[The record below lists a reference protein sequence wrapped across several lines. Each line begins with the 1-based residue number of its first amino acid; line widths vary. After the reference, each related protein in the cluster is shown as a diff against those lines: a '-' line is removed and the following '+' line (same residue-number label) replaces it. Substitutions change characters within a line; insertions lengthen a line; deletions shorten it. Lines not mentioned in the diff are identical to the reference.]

1 MVAKL
6 TDDFMILGPSMG
18 SGGKV
23 LTAVHALYFL
33 PDNFKMV
40 LTGSEKADQ
49 SFLDEISL
57 LVHRDEIGH
66 RIQFDN
72 NVNATNAVVLP
83 NIGMSR
89 TRNSVAGDSPEALAS
104 AILHLARSRA

>member
-23 LTAVHALYFL
+23 LNAVHALYFL
-33 PDNFKMV
+33 PDNFKMI
-40 LTGSEKADQ
+40 LTGSENADQ

-57 LVHRDEIGH
+57 LVRRDEIGH
-66 RIQFDN
+66 RIQFDG
-72 NVNATNAVVLP
+72 NVDETHAIILP
-83 NIGMSR
+83 NTGMSR

-104 AILHLARSRA
+104 AILQLARSRS